1 MSLTLPKR
9 GAISMQF
16 TINGLTEI
24 DSNNQLFQVS
34 GKVVFTAP
42 PNPSTYRG
50 IFDRCHVSNEGKISN
65 GLVGGFCFKAL
76 ENQSLE
82 IEFKT
87 TPINLSDVFEF
98 ISWLTYVDS
107 IRTGFCIDVTPHRW
121 IQSSPCE

>member
-1 MSLTLPKR
+1 MK
-9 GAISMQF
+9 F

-24 DSNNQLFQVS
+24 DSNNNQFQVS

-42 PNPSTYRG
+42 LNPSTYRG

-65 GLVGGFCFKAL
+65 GSVGLFSFRSL
-76 ENQSLE
+76 EDQSLE

-87 TPINLSDVFEF
+87 TPINMRDVFEF